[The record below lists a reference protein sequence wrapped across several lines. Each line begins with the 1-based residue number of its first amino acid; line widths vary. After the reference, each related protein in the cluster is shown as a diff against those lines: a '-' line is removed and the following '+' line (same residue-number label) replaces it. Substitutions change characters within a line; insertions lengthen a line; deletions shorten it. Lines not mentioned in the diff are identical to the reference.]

1 MAGKIKQIFQ
11 DHFPEFIRLYGDKTR
26 KVVIEDVNRMI
37 DCGDFSKGYKEYG
50 CVSCDEVKKVA
61 FRCKS
66 RFCTTCG
73 KKYVDDRADNMTEK
87 LIKVTHRHMVF
98 TIPEEL
104 RIYFRKDR
112 KLLSLLPQLSYE
124 VIRSYF
130 YKRSKRE
137 SFIPGVVAI
146 IHTFG
151 RDLKWNPHV
160 HLLVTE
166 GGMGK
171 ITDWKKIDYFNYER
185 FRKSW
190 QKILLDALK
199 NNIKKEKRKFR
210 NLVNYLYSAYPDGF
224 YVYGNS
230 KVRNEKAAT
239 NYVGRYTGRPAI
251 ADSRIISYDGEN
263 VTFYYDDHKTKER
276 VEVTLSAIDF
286 IKKVIIHIADR
297 QFKMI
302 RYYGIYANK
311 IKRKCKVVKMVH
323 EKIIEM
329 KKKYKSWRKRIQLS
343 FGHDPLSCLKC
354 GKEMVLTDIVYPK
367 IGSIMRLIEKRIKD
381 KIDNEIYELEENYE
395 IIKKITGGELEPLY
409 I

>member
-1 MAGKIKQIFQ
+1 MAGKIKQIFT
-11 DHFPEFIRLYGDKTR
+11 DHFDEFLALYKHNTR
-26 KVVIEDVNRMI
+26 KVVIEDVKRMI
-37 DCGDFSKGYKEYG
+37 DCGDLSNGYREFS
-50 CVSCDEVKKVA
+50 CISCNEVKKVA

-73 KKYVDDRADNMTEK
+73 KKYVDDRADKMTEK

-98 TIPEEL
+98 TIAEEL
-104 RIYFRKDR
+104 RIYFRKNR
-112 KLLSLLPQLSYE
+112 KLLSLLPQTAYQ
-124 VIRSYF
+124 VIKSYF

-171 ITDWKKIDYFNYER
+171 ITDWKKIYYFNYEI

-190 QKILLDALK
+190 QKLILAALK
-199 NNIKKEKRKFR
+199 KRIKKEKRKFQ
-210 NLVNYLYSAYPDGF
+210 NLTNYLYSVYPDGF
-224 YVYGNS
+224 YIYGNS
-230 KVRNEKAAT
+230 KVRNEKSAT

-251 ADSRIISYDGEN
+251 ADSRISSYDGEN
-263 VTFYYDDHKTKER
+263 VSFYYDDRKTKKR
-276 VEVTLSAIDF
+276 VVVTLSAIEF

-302 RYYGIYANK
+302 RYYGMYANK
-311 IKRKCKVVKMVH
+311 IKRKCNGL
-323 EKIIEM
+323 
-329 KKKYKSWRKRIQLS
+329 Q
-343 FGHDPLSCLKC
+343 
-354 GKEMVLTDIVYPK
+354 
-367 IGSIMRLIEKRIKD
+367 
-381 KIDNEIYELEENYE
+381 
-395 IIKKITGGELEPLY
+395 IT
-409 I
+409 